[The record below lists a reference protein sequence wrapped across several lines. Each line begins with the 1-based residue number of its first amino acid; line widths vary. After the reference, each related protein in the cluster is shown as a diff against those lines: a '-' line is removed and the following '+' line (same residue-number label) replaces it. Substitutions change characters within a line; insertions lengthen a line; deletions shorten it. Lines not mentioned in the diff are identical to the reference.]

1 MQSFLTFFQLAVQP
15 HKYPVLVKKFRT
27 RTVLWYYFLII
38 FTTLT
43 IPALFQLPK
52 LNETRTAITTLIA
65 SVASNIPKDA
75 KITIKDGEFTT
86 TIKQPFVIPADEKNE
101 KSEGVRK
108 NILVIDTAATV
119 DDFDSYETYVLVTK
133 KALAVY
139 SDNQLRVI
147 PFSQMGK
154 EEFTITQTDVLK
166 LVGAITT
173 YITKFFNLMVIVMAL
188 IGIFIGSTVGALV
201 SVLFTGII
209 VGIMAWLSLVK
220 LPFNKKLLLSA
231 TLLILMTLIGF
242 VWGIAKIPMKNP
254 LDISWMHTFVYV
266 LWLTPAMIA
275 LRKDQKVKKP
285 WKKTWVIILGIL
297 LGLFLLSSLFSTL
310 RFFS

>member
-15 HKYPVLVKKFRT
+15 YKYPVLVKKFRT

-38 FTTLT
+38 FASLA

-52 LNETRTAITTLIA
+52 LNETRTAITTVIT

-86 TIKQPFVIPADEKNE
+86 TIKQPFAVPSDEK
-101 KSEGVRK
+101 SGGVRK
-108 NILVIDTAATV
+108 NILVIDTTATV

-154 EEFTITQTDVLK
+154 EELTITQTDVLK
-166 LVGAITT
+166 IIGDITV
-173 YITKFFNLMVIVMAL
+173 YITKFFNLLVIVIATF
-188 IGIFIGSTVGALV
+188 GILVGSTLGAFF
-201 SVLFTGII
+201 SVLLTGII
-209 VGIMAWLSLVK
+209 VAIMAWLSLVK
-220 LPFNKKLLLSA
+220 LPFNKKLLLSS

-242 VWGIAKIPMKNP
+242 IWSIAKIPIKNP

-266 LWLTPAMIA
+266 LWLTPAMMA

-285 WKKTWVIILGIL
+285 WKKTWTIIVGIL
-297 LGLFLLSSLFSTL
+297 LGLFLLPSLFSNL
-310 RFFS
+310 YR